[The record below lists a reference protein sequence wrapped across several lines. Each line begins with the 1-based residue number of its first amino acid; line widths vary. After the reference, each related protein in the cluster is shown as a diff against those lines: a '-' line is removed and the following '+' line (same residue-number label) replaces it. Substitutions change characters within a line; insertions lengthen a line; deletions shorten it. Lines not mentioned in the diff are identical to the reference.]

1 MANKK
6 SVNSD
11 IYNLSQL
18 VDDVK
23 KIYIPEET
31 DETLAI
37 GMYGYIGALES
48 HRLQTQVQM
57 TGELSNESFPSRARL
72 ERNVIT
78 HAIMAN
84 IEDINAIP
92 AKMATYLILK
102 ESDVIYYL
110 DGNTKT
116 FTIDRECPIYIGD
129 YEFHLEY
136 DIILKQIYIPDKNI
150 NTYSAQYS
158 IPEKREVP
166 TSSVDLAIGNP
177 FISPPAIV
185 KIGSENYIYIT
196 TTLSQVSHATEHKK
210 LVTSN
215 IIDNKTLNFEFE
227 DQLSYFEVEID
238 ESSDTK
244 YLQPVFEGSN
254 VPDNAYQ
261 YYCWYQYIDT
271 NLIRI
276 RFDRKSYMP
285 GLNANIK
292 VLIKT
297 TKGSEGNFDHKGQIA
312 VALTSDNY
320 GYKNI
325 PMIIDPLT
333 SSANGRDRKSKSE
346 LQALIPKELL
356 SRGSLTTITD
366 LNNYFS
372 TLDNEDGRIV
382 IQKKIDNQIERVYY
396 GYMVAKDSN
405 NNIIPSNTID
415 VRVGLEDLVSSRIP
429 GSLSDRYTLKPGACI
444 KLDSSGVGYINHD
457 PLQAVKESVTAGAV
471 KRGELVTG
479 SFKAKIIDATV
490 PNVSAEVLVDG
501 NSAGCVIIPSNYTLY
516 SDSAD
521 AIEVEDYMLMSVG
534 KRYMYKFE
542 YVTKQN
548 DPVIRIQDSQ
558 LSCLEFV
565 KGYYYIPGYE
575 ENKTYFDSIPIA
587 FRGYEKNTRIVV
599 CLEYRLNNNPNKVT
613 KFSNGT
619 LYKELVSNKTTGD
632 FDDIAAAC
640 GVYTKILYPDNYDT
654 DTFEIIQ
661 DDTENWTINILQPFE
676 GEKTINVWAMQGITT
691 ITVSQTDNVVTN
703 VIGIS
708 ELDITGSDFSR
719 IIKIDGYVEETKLYV
734 RDPEAYVRYQTLIL
748 TSNDIEYRY
757 TCYIP
762 SINAKNMP
770 TVLREGDIIEFE
782 YTYRSPNSNTQ
793 PRIDIILSEGLEYV
807 PFSHG
812 INTEEYTYSVEPV
825 EKDIRNEG
833 FIYTNPYA
841 ISINGYHLYSAFYM
855 MAMDENPFLH
865 YDYVY
870 EKSNIQF
877 IANNV
882 YWKRDFLGENK
893 EVYHL
898 SIEAMQSVQEDLG
911 IFQEDSEGNI
921 IYPPLVKAIAI
932 FYRDKTPYRYR
943 SLNLTSWDES
953 NLTFKFEQDFYAT
966 DIFDNDNNIK
976 IENVMPLNIREDRVF
991 QCKFTCDFRDY
1002 EVMCDGTYKEKL
1014 SDLLARFGI
1023 SGEIEDFYSTDEKIF
1038 SFIKENEDI
1047 YVTMNEAF
1055 VEDESILVT
1064 VDGTEHQIVASKT
1077 YLEYGFMNP
1086 TTEVKIFM
1094 LSGLPDIEG
1103 NYNKYTLSNYV
1114 PLVDRNWTVT
1124 NVYDVVNG
1132 VTMYHNYSG
1141 IMGSQI
1147 EPYGTTNTDEDGN
1160 STMTLEGYYIHS
1172 VPVLGYDYCTNEDL
1186 VQEAINGL
1194 NYRKSYIDYVI
1205 DKLENSF
1212 GIDFKLFNTY
1222 GPSHTYYI
1230 IRDTNANMI
1239 LDEEKEYIDKVN
1251 LTLNFRIKL
1260 QSSKDAYTK
1269 DNIIRDIKE
1278 YMEDLNDLGELHIP
1292 NLVTQI
1298 TNDYKEQIVYF
1309 EYLGFNSYGPDIQHI
1324 YKDDDNQIDIHIP
1337 PEFLNVANFIDTD
1350 GTLSPDINI
1359 YVSGM

>member
-1 MANKK
+1 MAKK

-23 KIYIPEET
+23 KTFIPEET

-37 GMYGYIGALES
+37 GTYGYIGALES

-57 TGELSNESFPSRARL
+57 TGELANESFPSRARL

-92 AKMATYLILK
+92 AKMTTYLIIK
-102 ESDVIYYL
+102 ESDVDYYL
-110 DGNTKT
+110 DRSNMT

-129 YEFHLEY
+129 FEFHLEY
-136 DIILKQIYIPDKNI
+136 DIILKQIYIPDKDV
-150 NTYSAQYS
+150 NTYAAWYN

-166 TSSVDLAIGNP
+166 TSSVDLATGNP
-177 FISPPAIV
+177 YISPPAIIR
-185 KIGSENYIYIT
+185 IGNENYIYIT
-196 TTLSQVSHATEHKK
+196 TTISQVSHSTEHKK

-227 DQLSYFEVEID
+227 DQLAYFEVEID
-238 ESSDTK
+238 ESDDTK

-254 VPDNAYQ
+254 VPDNAYL

-297 TKGSEGNFDHKGQIA
+297 TKGTEGNFDHKGQIA
-312 VALTSDNY
+312 VALTSDKY

-325 PMIIDPLT
+325 PIIIDPVT
-333 SSANGRDRKSKSE
+333 SSANGRNRKSKEE
-346 LQALIPKELL
+346 LQALIPRELL

-372 TLDNEDGRIV
+372 TLDTEDGRVV

-396 GYMVAKDSN
+396 AYMVAKDSN

-415 VRVGLEDLVSSRIP
+415 VRVGLEDLAATRVP
-429 GSLSDRYTLKPGACI
+429 GSLSDRYTLKSGACI
-444 KLDSSGVGYINHD
+444 KLDENGVGYINHD
-457 PLQAVKESVTAGAV
+457 PLQSSQETVTAGATARGTLV
-471 KRGELVTG
+471 KGR
-479 SFKAKIIDATV
+479 FKAKVIDATV
-490 PNVSAEVLVDG
+490 DNVSAEVLVDG
-501 NSAGCVIIPSNYTLY
+501 NSAGCIVIPSNYVLY
-516 SDSAD
+516 SNSA
-521 AIEVEDYMLMSVG
+521 APIEVEDYMLMSVG

-558 LSCLEFV
+558 LDCLEFIQ
-565 KGYYYIPGYE
+565 GYYYIPGYE

-599 CLEYRLNNNPNKVT
+599 CLEYRLNNTPNKVT
-613 KFSNGT
+613 TFKNGT
-619 LYKELVSNKTTGD
+619 LSRELVSNKTEGD
-632 FDDIAAAC
+632 FDDIAAGC
-640 GVYTKILYPDNYDT
+640 GCYTKILYVDNYDT
-654 DTFEIIQ
+654 DTFEITQ
-661 DDTENWTINILQPFE
+661 DDSENWNINILQPFE
-676 GEKTINVWAMQGITT
+676 ESKTIDIWAQQGLVQL
-691 ITVSQTDNVVTN
+691 TVYQTDNVVTN
-703 VIGIS
+703 KIGIS
-708 ELDITGSDFSR
+708 ELDISGSDFTR
-719 IIKIDGYVEETKLYV
+719 IIKIDGYVEEKKLYI
-734 RDPEAYVRYQTLIL
+734 RDPEAYVRYQTLVL
-748 TSNDIEYRY
+748 TSNDVEYRY

-762 SINAKNMP
+762 SLNCTNMP
-770 TVLREGDIIEFE
+770 TVLKEGDIIEFE
-782 YTYRSPNSNTQ
+782 YTYRSPNSNLQ
-793 PRIDIILSEGLEYV
+793 PRIDIILSEGLEYI
-807 PFSHG
+807 PFSHQ
-812 INTEEYTYSVEPV
+812 ISTEDYTYSIEPI
-825 EKDIRNEG
+825 EKNIRNKG

-855 MAMDENPFLH
+855 MSMDENPFLH
-865 YDYVY
+865 YEDVN
-870 EKSNIQF
+870 EDSDIQF
-877 IANNV
+877 IANNI
-882 YWKRDFLGENK
+882 YWKRDFLGEDK
-893 EVYHL
+893 ETYHL
-898 SIEAMQSVQEDLG
+898 SIDAMQSVQEDLG
-911 IFQEDSEGNI
+911 LFQKDADGNT
-921 IYPPLVKAIAI
+921 IYPPLVKAVAV
-932 FYRDKTPYRYR
+932 FYRDGIAYRYR
-943 SLNLTSWDES
+943 TLNLTSWDES
-953 NLTFKFEQDFYAT
+953 TFSFRFEQDFYAT
-966 DIFDNDNNIK
+966 DVFDNDNNIK
-976 IENVMPLNIREDRVF
+976 VENMMPINVREDLVF

-1002 EVMCDGTYKEKL
+1002 NISCDGTYKEKL
-1014 SDLLARFGI
+1014 SDFIARFGI
-1023 SGEIEDFYSTDEKIF
+1023 SGTIEDFYSTNEKIF
-1038 SFIKENEDI
+1038 SFYEEDGEI
-1047 YVTMNEAF
+1047 YLSMNQAF
-1055 VEDESILVT
+1055 SKDETILIT
-1064 VDGTEHQIVASKT
+1064 VDGTEYPIVASKF
-1077 YLEYGFMNP
+1077 YLEHGFMNP
-1086 TTEVKIFM
+1086 NTEVKIYM
-1094 LSGLPDIEG
+1094 LSGIGDGYKSDIM
-1103 NYNKYTLSNYV
+1103 NYV
-1114 PLVDRNWTVT
+1114 PLIDRDNWTVT
-1124 NVYDVVNG
+1124 NRYKVVNG

-1141 IMGSQI
+1141 VMGSQI

-1172 VPVLGYDYCTNEDL
+1172 VPVLGYDYCMDESL

-1230 IRDTNANMI
+1230 IRDTNTNMI
-1239 LDEEKEYIDKVN
+1239 LDEEKEYIDRVN

-1260 QSSKDAYTK
+1260 QSSKDSYTR

-1292 NLVTQI
+1292 NLITQI
-1298 TNDYKEQIVYF
+1298 TNNYKEQIVYF
-1309 EYLGFNSYGPDIQHI
+1309 EYLGFNEDYGPDIQHI
-1324 YKDDDNQIDIHIP
+1324 YRDDDSQIDIHIP
-1337 PEFLNVANFIDTD
+1337 PEFLNVANVIDDD